1 MNCTSLNWS
10 SKSVYNLS
18 PIIVVCSIA
27 VAIHTI
33 FWIQVISFS
42 SLRQR
47 NMMWLYAY
55 LITDFIL
62 LTRFFIFYC
71 MRRWDVCL
79 YPTLQVILC
88 YFEATLKFYINI
100 VQSYILLALNICR
113 GAQIIFNRNVFIKN
127 PRLIILTHF
136 LIYILPALN
145 ITIQIFGNWTILLHT
160 AGESCDIIY
169 SSLTVEIFNLFII
182 YLIPVALNLT
192 VIAFCIR
199 HVSSIKGIH
208 SQQIINLRRKHKKS
222 LLIRTII
229 FYSIWL
235 VLWSP
240 NVLAFQFINVNTE
253 PGIYISLLNYI
264 EIKTDPIFITVLDV
278 RLFQSWKIIWR
289 KIKRCRRRAV
299 APALPAASEQTY

>member
-1 MNCTSLNWS
+1 
-10 SKSVYNLS
+10 
-18 PIIVVCSIA
+18 
-27 VAIHTI
+27 
-33 FWIQVISFS
+33 
-42 SLRQR
+42 
-47 NMMWLYAY
+47 
-55 LITDFIL
+55 
-62 LTRFFIFYC
+62 
-71 MRRWDVCL
+71 
-79 YPTLQVILC
+79 
-88 YFEATLKFYINI
+88 
-100 VQSYILLALNICR
+100 
-113 GAQIIFNRNVFIKN
+113 
-127 PRLIILTHF
+127 
-136 LIYILPALN
+136 
-145 ITIQIFGNWTILLHT
+145 
-160 AGESCDIIY
+160 
-169 SSLTVEIFNLFII
+169 
-182 YLIPVALNLT
+182 ALNLT